1 MILHRFLILI
11 LPVALA
17 SCGGLLGGGRP
28 AELYR
33 FGGAAAAPAEAAQP
47 AMGQSI
53 LVSYRGADFEAESR
67 GDRILTVT
75 GASVSYVAEA
85 RWIAPASQLFDGA
98 LLRSLG
104 QLSPAIRIIR
114 PGDVP
119 RADFTLS
126 VDVRRFEA
134 VYLGAEAPEALIEA
148 NVQLIRRADRAI
160 VGEWPVAAREPADAN
175 RVTSIVAA
183 FDRATAAVTAR
194 INTHVSQTVAQTYIP
209 SAAAAGVAVQPVA
222 ER

>member
-1 MILHRFLILI
+1 MIPHRFLILV
-11 LPVALA
+11 LPIALA

-33 FGGAAAAPAEAAQP
+33 FGGAAAAPAEAPQP

-67 GDRILTVT
+67 GDRILTAT

-98 LLRSLG
+98 LMRSLG
-104 QLSPAIRIIR
+104 HLSPAIRIVR

-148 NVQLIRRADRAI
+148 NVQLIRRSDRTI
-160 VGEWPVAAREPADAN
+160 VGEWPVSSREPADAN

-183 FDRATAAVTAR
+183 FDRATATVTAR
-194 INTHVSQTVAQTYIP
+194 ISDLTRDTVGRTSI
-209 SAAAAGVAVQPVA
+209 SSS
-222 ER
+222 R